1 MSFIFVVSHRQCSL
15 RTVCFIARTD
25 ALKTEIEK
33 QLEDVEEDIQK
44 PHGN

>member
-1 MSFIFVVSHRQCSL
+1 MS
-15 RTVCFIARTD
+15 VCFAAR
-25 ALKTEIEK
+25 ASILKAEIEK